1 MKLVSS
7 FGERLKEA
15 MTLRGV
21 RAVDISNNTNISKPL
36 LSNYIRG
43 RYKPKQEAIMKI
55 AKYLKVSEV
64 DLDYTVQIR
73 TTTNIPV
80 SYELY
85 ANDDTTNIIGTKQ
98 IVQDSNGMYFFNYS
112 PQVGSFTHSVQKTES
127 FTLVINFPSIY
138 NDAAYQDLIETVE
151 VTVDANQV

>member
-64 DLDYTVQIR
+64 WLIGYDDCDMDRYTPNFDGVKREIVDMLNELSINDLEKIKTFIQDYFIDR
-73 TTTNIPV
+73 
-80 SYELY
+80 
-85 ANDDTTNIIGTKQ
+85 K
-98 IVQDSNGMYFFNYS
+98 
-112 PQVGSFTHSVQKTES
+112 
-127 FTLVINFPSIY
+127 
-138 NDAAYQDLIETVE
+138 
-151 VTVDANQV
+151 